1 MVVSAVAVGV
11 EKTRAAD
18 GVELIFLDG
27 DGDECRGPLAACW
40 GHRFED
46 VPPVREFGWHRGQAH
61 WPGLWW
67 SATTGRHVGYESWL
81 ERDEVMALD
90 FDREVVAFSSQP
102 FWLCWPAG
110 GRRRRHAPDF
120 FARLADGTGLV
131 IDVRAA
137 ERIEPRDAEAF
148 ELTRRACRSV
158 GWRYRRVGGLG
169 AVVAANLRWLSG
181 YRHPRCLDPSRAA
194 ALGAAFAEPAAL
206 MDGVRAVGDP
216 IAVLPVL
223 FHLLWTGV
231 LHADLQTAPL
241 GPRSLVAGRVDP

>member
-181 YRHPRCLDPSRAA
+181 YRHNQREISARRGLIVSGDWTTGKPPRSNSSAA
-194 ALGAAFAEPAAL
+194 PTSCASGPATPAAI
-206 MDGVRAVGDP
+206 GSR
-216 IAVLPVL
+216 
-223 FHLLWTGV
+223 WST
-231 LHADLQTAPL
+231 
-241 GPRSLVAGRVDP
+241 